1 MTVHQPIQTASVSKM
16 ITGVAVLRAIEN
28 SKGAISLTDPVFP
41 YLASLGTPDWKFK
54 KIRIHDCL
62 QYRAGIP
69 GYAGGGGDYDLQST
83 VDWVTKGKHLASDN
97 KLYTLGERGET
108 VQYNNACFALFRIAL
123 FYMTATPEMRAAMF
137 FLEAGRKSD
146 PKTWRDSLWHLAVSR
161 YYENWVKK
169 NVFQPGTWANLNP
182 QSEGYNTSNMTWYYL
197 YPATSGQYKGDDT
210 LNAGGTGWYMSAN
223 DLAAFWYNLSYGN
236 LLSGDN
242 RSKIF
247 DVQPLGHPSYILD
260 PGVWFED
267 LYWKKRV
274 ISKGGLVERQCSY
287 IVQFPNGAQLTFLSN
302 YDLRGHDTNKEKGY
316 NPSLELAIT
325 DAYAQSWKAKKVGT
339 EPC

>member
-1 MTVHQPIQTASVSKM
+1 MANRSNETA
-16 ITGVAVLRAIEN
+16 VAFR
-28 SKGAISLTDPVFP
+28 
-41 YLASLGTPDWKFK
+41 
-54 KIRIHDCL
+54 
-62 QYRAGIP
+62 
-69 GYAGGGGDYDLQST
+69 
-83 VDWVTKGKHLASDN
+83 
-97 KLYTLGERGET
+97 ET
-108 VQYNNACFALFRIAL
+108 ARRRV
-123 FYMTATPEMRAAMF
+123 
-137 FLEAGRKSD
+137 LEAR
-146 PKTWRDSLWHLAVSR
+146 HLLT
-161 YYENWVKK
+161 
-169 NVFQPGTWANLNP
+169 F
-182 QSEGYNTSNMTWYYL
+182 QSERPRLTTFDAAVACAL
-197 YPATSGQYKGDDT
+197 LA
-210 LNAGGTGWYMSAN
+210 AECAAN